1 MFYEYRVFVQS
12 VSDVR
17 TRRNQ
22 TQCLLSGVQKAETIE
37 LLFVLIVSVQDDRF
51 IKLKTIHLGLFYSL
65 LWSLQGKEDDSER
78 YHLPLTVYLVYL
90 ASPDLDFQTVFNQT
104 IKPNVSIVNFK
115 FIVVCQPG
123 GPELYQMLRLCLSW
137 LLELGVI
144 GAANILWGPCINIT
158 RWLSPNSSVLT
169 F

>member
-1 MFYEYRVFVQS
+1 MQS

-65 LWSLQGKEDDSER
+65 LCSLQGKDDSER
-78 YHLPLTVYLVYL
+78 YHLPLTVESL
-90 ASPDLDFQTVFNQT
+90 F
-104 IKPNVSIVNFK
+104 SISRSGFSRP
-115 FIVVCQPG
+115 F
-123 GPELYQMLRLCLSW
+123 
-137 LLELGVI
+137 
-144 GAANILWGPCINIT
+144 
-158 RWLSPNSSVLT
+158 LT
-169 F
+169 KQ